1 MITIAFS
8 VLLISALAT
17 AGWSYRGAAQLSGD
31 KQTTLQVLSL
41 CSSFIAL
48 AALADL
54 LLSGLLLTSNGSD
67 LTTLQRMLGNLAYY
81 AAIPLI
87 ASTAVATGR
96 KQHWSRPAWGRWL
109 IALFALFELLRR
121 MEYGAEYSQV
131 MASLCVLAI
140 ALSVLRFSSAAAKSL
155 GLIAASGFA
164 IALLLF
170 GHGSLLP
177 ELTNSSYYAL
187 ALAASIPI
195 YGYTLRLCLR

>member
-1 MITIAFS
+1 MTTIAFS

-17 AGWSYRGAAQLSGD
+17 AGWSYRGATQLSGD

-54 LLSGLLLTSNGSD
+54 LLTDTGSD

-131 MASLCVLAI
+131 MAALCVLAI
-140 ALSVLRFSSAAAKSL
+140 ALSALRFSSAAAKSL

-170 GHGSLLP
+170 GPGSLLP

-195 YGYTLRLCLR
+195 YGYTLRLSLR